1 MNFLW
6 VTLQVR
12 DMEESLRFY
21 QDVIGLAIDRRFTA
35 GPTEIAF
42 LGKGETKVELI
53 QDGSEKWKGQK
64 TGISIGFQVPSL
76 DETIAMIKE
85 KGLTIQSGPF
95 QPNPH
100 VRFFYILDPNGVT
113 VQFVEDK

>member
-1 MNFLW
+1 MNFVW

-21 QDVIGLAIDRRFTA
+21 QNVIGLAIDRRFTA

-53 QDGSEKWKGQK
+53 MDGSEKWKGQK
-64 TGISIGFQVPSL
+64 EGISIGFEVSSL
-76 DETIAMIKE
+76 DETIAMVKE
-85 KGLTIQSGPF
+85 NGLEIQSGPF

-100 VRFFYILDPNGVT
+100 VRFFYILDPNGVS
-113 VQFVEDK
+113 VQFVENK